1 VKKGRGKA
9 GKRGSAEAGKL
20 ASLQAGKL
28 VSHRVIKWGS
38 REFRKSG
45 SLTLNSELL
54 TLYFLLTV
62 CCLLFLSGCTR
73 PEKMFKES
81 RTLMDTFC
89 TITVVTTSEE
99 EAGEAIEAGFGE
111 IEKLDKLLNNF
122 EPDSEIST
130 ISKEAGIKAVHVSR
144 ETLDLMQK
152 TMGISRIT
160 NGAFDPTIAPV
171 YKLWKFSGRPADPS
185 MPPQDAIESTLKL
198 VDYKK
203 IKIDSLA
210 SEIYLQEKGI
220 ELDLGGIAKGYAAD
234 KAVEAIKAKGIP
246 SALVAIAGD
255 IRGYGLSTTGKP
267 WKVGIQDPRPENPDS
282 ERPWEDIFAT
292 LYLRDS
298 AISTAGDYQRFFIKD
313 GKRYHHI
320 IDPKTGYPAESGLIS
335 VSVISPEGYISDGI
349 DTSVLILGTDRGM
362 KLLESMGVDGVLVDS
377 QKRVFTTKNL
387 KGKIDILNKGYQ
399 LAE

>member
-1 VKKGRGKA
+1 
-9 GKRGSAEAGKL
+9 
-20 ASLQAGKL
+20 
-28 VSHRVIKWGS
+28 
-38 REFRKSG
+38 
-45 SLTLNSELL
+45 
-54 TLYFLLTV
+54 
-62 CCLLFLSGCTR
+62 
-73 PEKMFKES
+73 MFKES

-99 EAGEAIEAGFGE
+99 KAGEAIEAGFGE
-111 IEKLDKLLNNF
+111 IKKLDRLLNNF

-130 ISKEAGIKAVHVSR
+130 ISKEAGIQAVHVNR

-152 TMGISRIT
+152 TIGISEIT

-171 YKLWKFSGRPADPS
+171 YKLWKFSGRPANPS
-185 MPPQDAIESTLKL
+185 MPPQDAIESALKF

-203 IKIDSLA
+203 IEINSGA
-210 SEIYLQEKGI
+210 SEIYLQEKGM

-255 IRGYGLSTTGKP
+255 IRGYGLSTTGNP
-267 WKVGIQDPRPENPDS
+267 WKVGIQDPRPENPAS

-292 LYLRDS
+292 IYLKDS
-298 AISTAGDYQRFFIKD
+298 AISTAGDYQRFFFKN

-349 DTSVLILGTDRGM
+349 DTSILILGAEKGM

-377 QKRVFTTKNL
+377 QKRVFITKNL
-387 KGKIDILNKGYQ
+387 RGKIEILHKGYK